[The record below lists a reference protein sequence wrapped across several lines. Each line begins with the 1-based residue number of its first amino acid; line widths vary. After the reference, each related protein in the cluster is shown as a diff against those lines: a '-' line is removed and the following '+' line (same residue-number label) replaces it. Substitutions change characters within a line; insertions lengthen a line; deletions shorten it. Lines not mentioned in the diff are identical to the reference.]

1 MKLTNSNGDLSLG
14 SLLDAAQKVED
25 YTSMSLFQYAK
36 RAVVNSRVFI
46 TRNLASEEIL
56 TPLMLNTMNLY
67 TGLIMTA
74 LSMNRQISATR
85 RVRDAMS
92 VVATES
98 FDIPD
103 QPAIYTRDL
112 MNSFFGSKFSD
123 GIDKSQDAQS
133 EAIIEEAVDANTNR
147 TPHYEDTEEL
157 EKEVAERMVDES
169 AEEAGINE
177 DEDISTSTEMKK
189 KDTSDPIHA
198 PRTVNEVIDA
208 VDKNVDKRLKEFEKR
223 NKESNRGRSS
233 VHPDVDGLRPDD
245 PGDYFDDVTEPGPLG
260 GVSKAQVADPEPR
273 NVNLPSGRIIQI
285 NFGNIGGDKNHG
297 FMINLLLQLS
307 PRFIPE
313 DVAAQFI
320 KMNFTP
326 SIKQRWMQVS
336 AGEISFISD
345 FIMGMDR
352 RKQRRKAMKQDKDG
366 LLREMIERQENSLSN
381 SWLKLAFIQPDRQ
394 NIANTI
400 LIFDKTTF
408 EKACSNAGLRFKN
421 YNQRQKFFSKTFSMM
436 IHVVDPMFNK
446 VTTYYH
452 GLDAVSEF
460 TFDQIK
466 RNSKTENVDL
476 MQVMKSYAQGMAPKF

>member
-1 MKLTNSNGDLSLG
+1 MKLTNSNGDISLG
-14 SLLDAAQKVED
+14 SLIDAAQKVED

-46 TRNLASEEIL
+46 TRNLANEEIL

-74 LSMNRQISATR
+74 LSMNRQISATK

-98 FDIPD
+98 FETPD
-103 QPAIYTRDL
+103 RPAIYTRDL

-123 GIDKSQDAQS
+123 GIEPSQDPQS
-133 EAIIEEAVDANTNR
+133 EKIIEEAVNDSTNQ
-147 TPHYEDTEEL
+147 TSNLDTVETEDL
-157 EKEVAERMVDES
+157 EKEVAERMVEES
-169 AEEAGINE
+169 AEEASLDDEGI
-177 DEDISTSTEMKK
+177 SPSPEMKAKDPKFDRLAETIK
-189 KDTSDPIHA
+189 K
-198 PRTVNEVIDA
+198 EVEKSVEKGI
-208 VDKNVDKRLKEFEKR
+208 KKEKDS
-223 NKESNRGRSS
+223 KKGRSS
-233 VHPDVDGLRPDD
+233 VHPDIEGTRPDD
-245 PGDYFDDVTEPGPLG
+245 IGDYFDDVTEAGPLG

-285 NFGNIGGDKNHG
+285 NFSNIGGDKNHG

-352 RKQRRKAMKQDKDG
+352 RKQRRKAMKLDKDS
-366 LLREMIERQENSLSN
+366 LLREMIDRQENSLSN

-408 EKACSNAGLRFKN
+408 EKACSAAGLRFKN
-421 YNQRQKFFSKTFSMM
+421 YNQRQQFFSKTFSMM

-452 GLDAVSEF
+452 GLEAVSEF

-466 RNSKTENVDL
+466 FKRH
-476 MQVMKSYAQGMAPKF
+476 

>member
-98 FDIPD
+98 FDVPD

-133 EAIIEEAVDANTNR
+133 EAIIEEAVNANTNR

-169 AEEAGINE
+169 AEEAGIDDDNTNL
-177 DEDISTSTEMKK
+177 SPSMATKK
-189 KDTSDPIHA
+189 PTGNDLL
-198 PRTVNEVIDA
+198 NA
-208 VDKNVDKRLKEFEKR
+208 VEKKIEEGFKKERER
-223 NKESNRGRSS
+223 NNNNKRSS

>member
-98 FDIPD
+98 FDAPD

-157 EKEVAERMVDES
+157 EKEVAERMIDES
-169 AEEAGINE
+169 AEEAGIDDDDTNL
-177 DEDISTSTEMKK
+177 SPSMATKK
-189 KDTSDPIHA
+189 PTGNDLL
-198 PRTVNEVIDA
+198 NA
-208 VDKNVDKRLKEFEKR
+208 VEKKIEEGFKKERER
-223 NKESNRGRSS
+223 NNNNKRSS

>member
-98 FDIPD
+98 FDTPN

-157 EKEVAERMVDES
+157 EKEVVERMVDES
-169 AEEAGINE
+169 AEEAGIDDDDTNL
-177 DEDISTSTEMKK
+177 SPSMATKK
-189 KDTSDPIHA
+189 PTGNDLLNAVEKKIEEGFKKERE
-198 PRTVNEVIDA
+198 RTN
-208 VDKNVDKRLKEFEKR
+208 N
-223 NKESNRGRSS
+223 NKRSS
-233 VHPDVDGLRPDD
+233 VHPDVDGLRPDE

>member
-98 FDIPD
+98 FDTPD

-123 GIDKSQDAQS
+123 GIERSQDTQS

-169 AEEAGINE
+169 AEEAGIDDDNTNL
-177 DEDISTSTEMKK
+177 STSMATKK
-189 KDTSDPIHA
+189 PTGNDLL
-198 PRTVNEVIDA
+198 
-208 VDKNVDKRLKEFEKR
+208 NVVEKKIEEGFKKERER
-223 NKESNRGRSS
+223 NNNNKRSS